1 MGWMILLVLI
11 GWPVLEIATFI
22 QVGAWIGLVPTILL
36 FLAAGAIGLWLLRAE
51 GISLLM
57 RAQTQMRNGVVPI
70 QEAFDALCLVAGG
83 VLLLLPG
90 FLSDIVALILFVPVT
105 RALVR
110 LALVR
115 SFPMRAGGVNP
126 PPRAV
131 IIEGEYEEVSPPR
144 DVVPRHD

>member
-1 MGWMILLVLI
+1 MILLVLI

-36 FLAAGAIGLWLLRAE
+36 FLAAGAVGLWLLRAE

-57 RAQTQMRNGVVPI
+57 RAQTQMRDGVVPM

-105 RALVR
+105 RALIR
-110 LALVR
+110 QALVR
-115 SFPMRAGGVNP
+115 SFPVRAGGANQ

-144 DVVPRHD
+144 DVVPRRD

>member
-51 GISLLM
+51 GISLLL
-57 RAQTQMRNGVVPI
+57 RAQTQMRDGIVPMH
-70 QEAFDALCLVAGG
+70 EAFDALCLVAGG

-90 FLSDIVALILFVPVT
+90 FLTDIVALILFLPVT
-105 RALVR
+105 RAIVR
-110 LALVR
+110 RALVR
-115 SFPMRAGGVNP
+115 TFPQTPAHANP
-126 PPRAV
+126 PAHALV
-131 IIEGEYEEVSPPR
+131 IEGEFEEVAPPR
-144 DVVPRHD
+144 DVVPRRD